1 MLASAFPNVSRLDL
15 WSKVKS
21 AFKLSAAGLLL
32 GRGGEVGATE
42 RVEAGEAAV
51 AVAEEGDAD
60 SFPVAALHGEGFAGR
75 EEGATVEAVEESV
88 GVAEAV
94 VLHT

>member
-21 AFKLSAAGLLL
+21 VFKLSAAGLLL
-32 GRGGEVGATE
+32 GRGGEVDATE

-60 SFPVAALHGEGFAGR
+60 SFPVAVMHSEWFTGR
-75 EEGATVEAVEESV
+75 EEDATVEALEETV